1 MIILE
6 LGQKM
11 DDIDKVYATTI
22 KHIDSVALTSLSV
35 LPKKYDD
42 YKKAIKISD

>member
-1 MIILE
+1 MIIAE

-11 DDIDKVYATTI
+11 DDIDKVYVTTI
-22 KHIDSVALTSLSV
+22 KHIDSIALTSLSV

-42 YKKAIKISD
+42 YKKAIKTSD